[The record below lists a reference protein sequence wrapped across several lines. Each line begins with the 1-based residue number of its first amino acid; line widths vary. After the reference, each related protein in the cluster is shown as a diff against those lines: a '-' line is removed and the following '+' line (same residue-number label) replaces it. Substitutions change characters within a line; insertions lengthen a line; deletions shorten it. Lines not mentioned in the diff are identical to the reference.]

1 MQEHSH
7 PIEYLIQYALDH
19 GADAFIV
26 NNAKDELGKLQQD
39 KSRWLS
45 CEQELSGIKNSLSVP
60 VAWGRTNDRG
70 DLYDLRTTLNPHAD
84 ESSVVPLYSNRVE
97 FQNFYSKFKKQV

>member
-1 MQEHSH
+1 MNPNAN

-70 DLYDLRTTLNPHAD
+70 DLYDLRTTLNPHID